1 MFKQKLFG
9 ILLLSYNVSTN
20 ALIQLTQALRSF
32 ALHCAQVNVIT

>member
-20 ALIQLTQALRSF
+20 ALIQLTQALRSLRF
-32 ALHCAQVNVIT
+32 TVRKLM